1 MPAQDSVTPGVFN
14 FRGRAVGRSLPG
26 PSLYGSGR
34 MFGTR
39 KFGRARQPQLV
50 GDGVVQLGTDLVNW
64 FLLGTNGGV
73 VVVDTGLPGY
83 DADLDNGLAL
93 LDRDR
98 GAVEAIVLTHSHSDH
113 SGSAESLRRALDVP
127 VYVHE
132 AEAVAV
138 RTAAAVGKTGGS
150 QLPYLRHPHAWR
162 LLAHFREAGG
172 AAAVGEVVA
181 YADGQ
186 ELPGGLR
193 AVRTDGHT
201 PGHCVLHQRE
211 RGQLFAGDHLCTWNP
226 LTGRRGVEILPRP
239 LNVSSEAMLEALD
252 RIEQLETRVL
262 LFGHGEPWAGSA
274 VEAVTAA
281 RAAGVT

>member
-1 MPAQDSVTPGVFN
+1 M
-14 FRGRAVGRSLPG
+14 
-26 PSLYGSGR
+26 
-34 MFGTR
+34 
-39 KFGRARQPQLV
+39 QPHLV

-64 FLLGTNGGV
+64 FLVRANGGV

-83 DADLDNGLAL
+83 DADLDAGLAV
-93 LDRDR
+93 LDCDR

-113 SGSAESLRRALDVP
+113 IGGAEALRRALDVP

-132 AEAVAV
+132 AEANAA
-138 RTAAAVGKTGGS
+138 RTAAAIGKTGGS

-162 LLAHFREAGG
+162 LLAHFREAGQVTP
-172 AAAVGEVVA
+172 VGEVVA

-201 PGHCVLHQRE
+201 PGHCVLHLRE
-211 RGQLFAGDHLCTWNP
+211 RGQLFAGDHLCSENP

-239 LNVSSEAMLEALD
+239 LNISSEAMLEALG
-252 RIEQLETRVL
+252 RIEQLETQVV

-274 VEAVTAA
+274 VEAVNAA
-281 RAAGVT
+281 RAAGIT

>member
-1 MPAQDSVTPGVFN
+1 MPAQDSVTPGVFTL
-14 FRGRAVGRSLPG
+14 GSGSG
-26 PSLYGSGR
+26 PQPARPDFSYGSAR
-34 MFGTR
+34 M
-39 KFGRARQPQLV
+39 FGRARQPQLV

-64 FLLGTNGGV
+64 FLLRSNGAV

-83 DADLDNGLAL
+83 DGDLDAGLAL

-98 GAVEAIVLTHSHSDH
+98 AAVEAIVLTHSHSDH
-113 SGSAESLRRALDVP
+113 SGSAESLRRTLGVP

-132 AEAVAV
+132 AEADAT

-150 QLPYLRHPHAWR
+150 QLPYLRHPQAWR
-162 LLAHFREAGG
+162 LLAHFRAAGK
-172 AAAVGEVVA
+172 VEPVEDVVA
-181 YADGQ
+181 YADGE

-211 RGQLFAGDHLCTWNP
+211 RGQLFAGDHLCSLNP

-239 LNVSSEAMLEALD
+239 LNVSSEAMLEALG
-252 RIEQLETRVL
+252 RIEQLETRVV
-262 LFGHGEPWAGSA
+262 LFGHGDPWAGSA
-274 VEAVTAA
+274 VEAANAA